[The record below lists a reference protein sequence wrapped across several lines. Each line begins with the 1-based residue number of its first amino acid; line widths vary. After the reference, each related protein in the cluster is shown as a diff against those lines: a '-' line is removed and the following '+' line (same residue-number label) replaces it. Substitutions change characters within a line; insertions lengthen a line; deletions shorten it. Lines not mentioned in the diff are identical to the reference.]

1 LNELQTL
8 PASPLPI
15 LTNTTLMPAQSLLRR
30 LTRFKRSRATPPA
43 TASLPSPS
51 PSISSLSGA
60 GSLADYW
67 RSLRGGPALPER
79 INLALQGGGAHG
91 AFTWGV
97 LDALLDDPR
106 IQFEGL
112 SGSSAGAMNAVVFAN
127 GWMLGAQKGGPEA
140 ARIGARQ
147 ALADFWTEVGK
158 QMPLGMTTQGEG
170 ETISLSPASRWLA
183 NWAGYF
189 SPSQLN
195 PLALNPLRDLLER
208 QIDFEQLRGNS
219 PFKLFIAATQAN
231 TGKLRVFREN
241 ELCLDVLLASSCLPK
256 ISRAVEIDGEPY
268 WDGGYSAN
276 PAVSPLFYGCDS
288 TDVLLVL
295 LSPLQH
301 QATPNSVEQIESR
314 IAELAFSANFMRE
327 MQMFTQV
334 AEYSRPAFL
343 SRDKFARRL
352 QKMRFHMIDSSDL
365 PILQRT
371 ETKLLAHAPFLE
383 LLRGQGHE
391 RGQAWLFDHAP
402 SVGHRSTI
410 SMKKL
415 FA

>member
-1 LNELQTL
+1 MNELQSSPAL
-8 PASPLPI
+8 PTPPVSPAHSGIAQP
-15 LTNTTLMPAQSLLRR
+15 PAQSLLRR
-30 LTRFKRSRATPPA
+30 LTRFKRARAGASSPILPTDLPTEPA
-43 TASLPSPS
+43 T
-51 PSISSLSGA
+51 
-60 GSLADYW
+60 LADCW
-67 RSLRGGPALPER
+67 RSLRGLPTLPER
-79 INLALQGGGAHG
+79 LNLALQGGGAHG

-127 GWMLGAQKGGPEA
+127 GWMRGGE
-140 ARIGARQ
+140 RHGRETARQ
-147 ALADFWTEVGK
+147 GLADFWTEVGK

-195 PLALNPLRDLLER
+195 PLALDPLRDLLER

-241 ELCLDVLLASSCLPK
+241 ELSLDVLLASSCLPK
-256 ISRAVEIDGEPY
+256 ISRPVEIEGEPY

-301 QATPNSVEQIESR
+301 QETPSSVEQIDSR

-334 AEYSRPAFL
+334 ADYSRPAFL

-365 PILQRT
+365 ASLQRT
-371 ETKLLAHAPFLE
+371 ETKLLAHGPFLE
-383 LLRGQGHE
+383 LLRGQGQV
-391 RGQAWLFDHAP
+391 RGKAWLEGSAQA
-402 SVGHRSTI
+402 VGRRSTVDV
-410 SMKKL
+410 KKL